1 MLVFNA
7 NFFLESP
14 RNLVETSSFQQNE
27 KNSIADILLKTR
39 SFCEVSR
46 TFQEKFSVEHQ
57 HISTQKS
64 LIGQLINSR
73 ILEESFSGIVYA
85 FIQLPSMLVKIRG
98 FQDFS
103 VKSWYFDSKITN
115 WPINQLRRGFRKI
128 LLVIKVVQNSIADTL
143 LKTRSFY
150 EVSGTFQSKVGI
162 STPQNH

>member
-7 NFFLESP
+7 NFFLENP

-39 SFCEVSR
+39 SFYEVSR
-46 TFQEKFSVEHQ
+46 TFQEKVSVEHQ

-85 FIQLPSMLVKIRG
+85 FI
-98 FQDFS
+98 
-103 VKSWYFDSKITN
+103 
-115 WPINQLRRGFRKI
+115 
-128 LLVIKVVQNSIADTL
+128 
-143 LKTRSFY
+143 
-150 EVSGTFQSKVGI
+150 
-162 STPQNH
+162 